1 MANVEAFTVSTIGN
15 PELNYEWTEADQHI
29 VIAMIESGTM
39 PSGEPTKA
47 GDYPFHG
54 QTLRILY
61 VGKFVKG
68 FKGKRLADD
77 AYTERDENGRIIK
90 KTKDTVTPM
99 SASIVGLMSKDGGI
113 VTTNTQLKSLITTL
127 HGNNH
132 QDAYSS
138 ETQSLGRLR
147 TTEFLI
153 LPSDL
158 TTPEVP
164 AKNVGTD
171 LALNKLDPIY
181 VFSVYAL
188 NKAVSGSTDDIQN
201 VKFGV
206 LRMEAV
212 KWGWVKDRREIRALQ
227 LYLQRFRFP
236 CHHCDHKPFYES
248 PTVLESHYKQKH
260 KDLYRHGNKCGCG
273 AFFTDADGLKSH
285 RALRSIYRCPFV
297 AGESSQTR
305 KELMESESKK
315 ANEVFRLHS
324 FLSRLAAFT
333 RNKRAAIDTTKSSMT
348 QAIRVV

>member
-1 MANVEAFTVSTIGN
+1 MSEAFTVSTIGN

-77 AYTERDENGRIIK
+77 VYTERDENGRIIK
-90 KTKDTVTPM
+90 KTKDTVTP
-99 SASIVGLMSKDGGI
+99 
-113 VTTNTQLKSLITTL
+113 
-127 HGNNH
+127 
-132 QDAYSS
+132 DAYSC

-181 VFSVYAL
+181 VFSVCVL
-188 NKAVSGSTDDIQN
+188 KKDVSGSTDDIQN

-206 LRMEAV
+206 LRMEAM
-212 KWGWVKDRREIRALQ
+212 KWGWVKDRRE
-227 LYLQRFRFP
+227 FR
-236 CHHCDHKPFYES
+236 YNRE
-248 PTVLESHYKQKH
+248 
-260 KDLYRHGNKCGCG
+260 GC
-273 AFFTDADGLKSH
+273 
-285 RALRSIYRCPFV
+285 
-297 AGESSQTR
+297 
-305 KELMESESKK
+305 
-315 ANEVFRLHS
+315 
-324 FLSRLAAFT
+324 
-333 RNKRAAIDTTKSSMT
+333 
-348 QAIRVV
+348 